1 MRYLHFSSSCSGM
14 HASRALFVMG
24 HAQQIFFGLVSGILL
39 AEAPIAPGSGGAGA
53 RRERGTGE
61 SGTQTDTPASANE
74 RRRARESDQAPTPK
88 TKPVP
93 CRVGSF
99 ETTMVDIE
107 RVSFSPTPRRC
118 T

>member
-39 AEAPIAPGSGGAGA
+39 AEAPIAPGSGGAGT

-74 RRRARESDQAPTPK
+74 RRRARESDQRQPRRRNHDEVAS
-88 TKPVP
+88 V
-93 CRVGSF
+93 RSRWSS
-99 ETTMVDIE
+99 DE
-107 RVSFSPTPRRC
+107 RVLV
-118 T
+118 